1 MRVVAVIAEAGVV
14 AHLVSQSGE
23 FVELTVDGL
32 GLFESAVSHQFPCLP
47 AAVAVGLLK
56 VSAHLHERAL
66 LPVELHR
73 QAADDFLVLL
83 PQLGGL
89 GFQRDVLASEQ
100 LNLECGVAGEHLVAP
115 SIEPG
120 AVRVLGQR
128 LGQSEITLFFLR
140 FDFLDELEVGRFS
153 GLVLGL
159 AGHRDVSL
167 GAFLGECGG
176 EFLPIQDGLL
186 ELGGIGGVSQLL
198 LELVEQRLQRGPLAR
213 V

>member
-1 MRVVAVIAEAGVV
+1 M
-14 AHLVSQSGE
+14 
-23 FVELTVDGL
+23 
-32 GLFESAVSHQFPCLP
+32 
-47 AAVAVGLLK
+47 
-56 VSAHLHERAL
+56 
-66 LPVELHR
+66 
-73 QAADDFLVLL
+73 VLL

-115 SIEPG
+115 SIEPD

-159 AGHRDVSL
+159 AGHRDIAF
-167 GAFLGECGG
+167 GTFLGNRGA
-176 EFLPIQDGLL
+176 EFLSEGHSPGFSSVGTNLRGVWMEIFSNIDRRADDAGNWSKIPARLLGL
-186 ELGGIGGVSQLL
+186 GQ
-198 LELVEQRLQRGPLAR
+198 AR
-213 V
+213 HRAAREN